1 MKNNT
6 SLIYSTFLVVGDFLA
21 LVGAFSFAY
30 ILRVSINH
38 SRIPTPIRAITYLET
53 FLTLLPFFILLFGLI
68 GLYSNNI
75 YEQRFK
81 EFGRLVIGCFVGTL
95 FIISY
100 GFITSTPIFPARV
113 VILYGFLL
121 ALFMVVVFRTIAR
134 YGRSLLFRFNKGINN
149 VLIVG
154 DTRLSR
160 ELVDLL
166 TPSSITG
173 YRVMGVVGG
182 FKHPLKNG
190 TPYDCFDDFDQAIN
204 KLNGSLHTI
213 IQTELYSSSTKN
225 SQLLTY
231 AQQHHVS
238 YRFVPGN
245 NELFVGNLDVEI
257 FRGIPVIDVHQTAL
271 VGWGKIVKRTTDI
284 VLGSLTLIICSPV
297 ILIITLAELLTHNG
311 VLFRQTRLTRYDQH
325 FRLYKFR
332 THQRKLDG
340 TTPEEA
346 FARLG
351 KPELAKT
358 YRLNGD
364 FLANDPRITRLGKFL
379 RATSLDELPQL
390 FNVIKGDLSLVGPR
404 ALVPEELDSY
414 THKHAILSV
423 RSGITGLAQVSG
435 RRDISFDQRRQLDL
449 YYVQNWSFW
458 NDLIILV
465 RTFWVVLRHK
475 GAA

>member
-6 SLIYSTFLVVGDFLA
+6 SLIYSAFLVIGDFLA

-30 ILRVSINH
+30 IIRVSINH
-38 SRIPTPIRAITYLET
+38 SRIPTPIRAINYLET

-95 FIISY
+95 FITSY
-100 GFITSTPIFPARV
+100 GFITNTPIFPARI

-121 ALFMVVVFRTIAR
+121 ALFMVIIFRTIAR

-154 DTRLSR
+154 DTRISR
-160 ELVDLL
+160 ELIELL
-166 TPSSITG
+166 TPPSISG
-173 YRVMGVVGG
+173 YRVVGVVGG
-182 FKHPLKNG
+182 IKHPLKSAA
-190 TPYDCFDDFDQAIN
+190 YACFDDFDAAIN
-204 KLNGSLHTI
+204 RLNGSLHTI
-213 IQTELYSSSTKN
+213 IQTELYSSSAKN
-225 SQLLTY
+225 SQLLNY

-284 VLGSLTLIICSPV
+284 VIGSLALAICSPFMLV
-297 ILIITLAELLTHNG
+297 IALAELLTHNG
-311 VLFRQTRLTRYDQH
+311 VLFKQTRLTRYDQH
-325 FRLYKFR
+325 FTLYKFR
-332 THQRKLDG
+332 THQRRLDG

-346 FARLG
+346 FAMLG
-351 KPELAKT
+351 KPELART
-358 YRLNGD
+358 YRNNGD
-364 FLANDPRITRLGKFL
+364 FLSNDPRITRLGKFL

-404 ALVPEELDSY
+404 ALIPEELDSY

-458 NDLIILV
+458 NDLVILI
-465 RTFWVVLRHK
+465 RTFWVGIRHK
-475 GAA
+475 GAV